1 MYRALDRDQQAR
13 MVSTALQQLEASRFE
28 AEMNLVMSD
37 LGGDVDLG
45 GETASQRIARLDR
58 QIERL
63 LETYGEL
70 L

>member
-1 MYRALDRDQQAR
+1 

-45 GETASQRIARLDR
+45 GETANQRIARLDR

-63 LETYGEL
+63 LEAYGEL